1 MSEDYFTERQIKNIK
16 KIEEILISLP
26 PFCREYFIGIESRTA
41 PLSRLNYAYDLRM
54 FFRYV
59 ERYVFPDI
67 PCRKMTLKDLEKIT
81 ASDIEGYL
89 SYLSCYTREDG
100 SVETCNE
107 KAKARKLSAVKSL
120 FKYFFNKD
128 KISVDNSAKVSSPKL
143 HEKAIVRLDSDEVD
157 EILKISENGYGL
169 SKRQQA
175 FHERTKLRDTAIL
188 TLFLGTGIRISELVG
203 LDNHD
208 VDLANLSFRVT
219 RKGGNQM
226 VLYFSDEVAAAI
238 ADYLEQKE
246 AMIREYYEKES
257 EKTVNPLK
265 KYDENALF
273 LSSNG
278 RRISVRAVEC
288 LVEKYAKIVTPLK
301 KISPHKLR
309 STFGT
314 NLYDETRDIYVV
326 ADVLGHRD
334 VNTTKRHY
342 ANISDKIR
350 REASTKVQLR
360 KKDDD

>member
-1 MSEDYFTERQIKNIK
+1 
-16 KIEEILISLP
+16 
-26 PFCREYFIGIESRTA
+26 
-41 PLSRLNYAYDLRM
+41 
-54 FFRYV
+54 
-59 ERYVFPDI
+59 
-67 PCRKMTLKDLEKIT
+67 
-81 ASDIEGYL
+81 
-89 SYLSCYTREDG
+89 
-100 SVETCNE
+100 
-107 KAKARKLSAVKSL
+107 
-120 FKYFFNKD
+120 
-128 KISVDNSAKVSSPKL
+128 
-143 HEKAIVRLDSDEVD
+143 
-157 EILKISENGYGL
+157 
-169 SKRQQA
+169 
-175 FHERTKLRDTAIL
+175 
-188 TLFLGTGIRISELVG
+188 
-203 LDNHD
+203 
-208 VDLANLSFRVT
+208 
-219 RKGGNQM
+219 M

-257 EKTVNPLK
+257 KKTVNPLK